1 LPPDIDLPFNGLH
14 PFGVAV
20 GGSGYM
26 LQPFA
31 TRGSRHIVGVRD
43 GIDHTERVPPEIEL
57 KHMYTGIW
65 PFIALQ
71 ALATALVVAFPQTVL
86 WLPNAMR

>member
-1 LPPDIDLPFNGLH
+1 MVRLPVPDH
-14 PFGVAV
+14 PGNREGRRDNF
-20 GGSGYM
+20 SG
-26 LQPFA
+26 A
-31 TRGSRHIVGVRD
+31 
-43 GIDHTERVPPEIEL
+43 PPEIEL

>member
-1 LPPDIDLPFNGLH
+1 VRVFVTYKGFGFDVVWFCVVFLVVLQTAYLTPPMAPSIFYL
-14 PFGVAV
+14 
-20 GGSGYM
+20 
-26 LQPFA
+26 
-31 TRGSRHIVGVRD
+31 RGIA
-43 GIDHTERVPPEIEL
+43 PPEIEL

-71 ALATALVVAFPQTVL
+71 AIATVLVMAFPQTVL

>member
-1 LPPDIDLPFNGLH
+1 VWFCVVFLVVLQTAYLTPPMAPSIFYL
-14 PFGVAV
+14 
-20 GGSGYM
+20 
-26 LQPFA
+26 
-31 TRGSRHIVGVRD
+31 RGIA
-43 GIDHTERVPPEIEL
+43 PPEIEP

>member
-1 LPPDIDLPFNGLH
+1 MSHIPAGRR
-14 PFGVAV
+14 
-20 GGSGYM
+20 
-26 LQPFA
+26 
-31 TRGSRHIVGVRD
+31 RGIA
-43 GIDHTERVPPEIEL
+43 PPEIEL